1 MGLRTEAPEGQTD
14 MGQGTEA
21 PEAQT
26 GRHEAQDDLITEL
39 SAALTALR
47 EAKPL
52 IHCITS
58 PISIN
63 DCANAILALG
73 GRPIMAEHPAE
84 AAGITGI
91 ARGLSVTFANIT
103 DARAES
109 MMLSGREA
117 LRQGIPS
124 VIDMVGV
131 NCSPFRMERAHRFLE
146 ECRPALVKGNASE
159 LRALFGAAH
168 GISGIDTAE
177 ADKVW
182 LDRREALKELSDL
195 MIRFSRQ
202 HGTAVLI
209 SGETDLVTDGEGLW
223 AVENGVAEMG
233 LVTGTGCMLSC
244 VSALTLSAF
253 GREGAGKAALL
264 AAGIMGLAGEEA
276 KRAVLKGLAAG
287 TGETK
292 GPLPLGA
299 FHMGLLDAFSTLTPE
314 KFREGARIQR
324 IF

>member
-1 MGLRTEAPEGQTD
+1 MITVKPVVTKKEQKAFLEFPLRLYAGNPCFV
-14 MGQGTEA
+14 
-21 PEAQT
+21 P
-26 GRHEAQDDLITEL
+26 
-39 SAALTALR
+39 
-47 EAKPL
+47 PL
-52 IHCITS
+52 YMDEKKIFRADYVY
-58 PISIN
+58 N
-63 DCANAILALG
+63 DCCDSVCFLAWKDGAVAGRIQAIIQKAANEKNG
-73 GRPIMAEHPAE
+73 ERR
-84 AAGITGI
+84 
-91 ARGLSVTFANIT
+91 ARFTRF
-103 DARAES
+103 D
-109 MMLSGREA
+109 
-117 LRQGIPS
+117 
-124 VIDMVGV
+124 VIDDFEV
-131 NCSPFRMERAHRFLE
+131 S
-146 ECRPALVKGNASE
+146 
-159 LRALFGAAH
+159 RALFGAAH

-177 ADKVW
+177 ADKVR

-202 HGTAVLI
+202 QGAAVLI

-324 IF
+324 II